1 MKVKEL
7 INILYHYGQ
16 DDEVTLDLDNCKS
29 PDEFI
34 FEEEQTVNILKIT
47 QGNCGL

>member
-16 DDEVTLDLDNCKS
+16 NDEVKLDLDHCKN
-29 PDEFI
+29 PDDFT
-34 FEEEQTVNILKIT
+34 FEEEQTANILKIT